1 MIKGLFETHLFV
13 EDLERSIDFYKN
25 TLKLEQYLY
34 EEDRRVAL
42 FWIGKPQQAMLGL
55 WEKPKEEIDLRHFAF
70 ECEAEWIL
78 NESIDFLKSN
88 NLNFWNFLNDKKE
101 RPMVFANIPAV
112 AIYFSD
118 PDGHY
123 LEFIGKLPGKHK
135 PEKGSLVVSYE
146 DWLALEENEKL
157 QP

>member
-70 ECEAEWIL
+70 ECEADWIL

-135 PEKGSLVVSYE
+135 PEKGSLVVSYK